1 MIIQTDQEG
10 KTLMLN
16 MADKAL
22 RYSGIDALLAVNTLC
37 RAIKPLPPVSAEKSP
52 DKGDTHGN
60 TEQT

>member
-1 MIIQTDQEG
+1 MIVQTDNEG

-37 RAIKPLPPVSAEKSP
+37 RAIKPLPPEPEPESP
-52 DKGDTHGN
+52 DKGDNNGDTV
-60 TEQT
+60 